1 MILKYITHKI
11 NNNHIVFFAFIGL
24 MFISPVILNIT
35 YFETNDDFGMMLIAE
50 GNFSGKPETDLI
62 YTSTILGYFLKILY
76 ILVPTISWYAILQL
90 FLNFMA
96 FYSLL
101 LFIKSKIARTVSQKM
116 KFILISIL
124 VILPWSL
131 YPQFLYAYQFTVTS
145 IIATGIGFII
155 FIHGS
160 PKQSF
165 LSVLL
170 ILAGLSWRPV
180 AGISILAILAFIF
193 ICNQLLYKN
202 KFIYILYLKKILILS
217 FIIALQFSVDYA
229 LDYSKNQTSR
239 SFSEFNNIRGALQG
253 YQPTQKVAISKS
265 EAKKTV
271 EWSTNDYDLFFY
283 GFFYGDKSVYS
294 TSKLQNLSDIQNN
307 SKGSNFYYSA
317 LKKLLVTIYL
327 DYLFYYIFLFL
338 FSLIL
343 IFLSNK
349 AKIVRLLSVFAV
361 NHLLFLLYLYI
372 VNLQGRLPGRVVFPA
387 LIVFS
392 ISLALPFLMNLT
404 PAITDEFKQKRNF
417 FRSYLTNI
425 LYPLKEIIKKNV
437 FLLLSFALI
446 YLFWVLFL
454 GNNTRIKMFLGIFI
468 VTLLSIIVIFCKF
481 IDSMILF
488 VVLLI
493 LYSIFSI
500 NADTFSNLKS
510 RVIFRNMD
518 PSNYESVINYSYDKP
533 IIAFSSFYTPLMD
546 QNQFESP
553 LKREFFSN
561 VIHIGTSLYSN
572 PSLDQLARLGLSD
585 NLFLDLAKEKAY
597 LGVGEN
603 IQIQQV
609 SQFILEHYNLRVVWP
624 PAPFS
629 YTENNIQVWKTE
641 KIAQ

>member
-1 MILKYITHKI
+1 
-11 NNNHIVFFAFIGL
+11 

-62 YTSTILGYFLKILY
+62 YTSTILGYLLKILY
-76 ILVPTISWYAILQL
+76 TLVPTLSWYAILQL
-90 FLNFMA
+90 FLNFIT
-96 FYSLL
+96 FYSFLI
-101 LFIKSKIARTVSQKM
+101 FIKSKIARNVSRKI

-131 YPQFLYAYQFTVTS
+131 YPQFLYAYQFTITS
-145 IIATGIGFII
+145 LIATGIGFII

-160 PKQSF
+160 AKQSF

-170 ILAGLSWRPV
+170 ILAGLSWRPI
-180 AGISILAILAFIF
+180 AGISILVLLALIF

-202 KFIYILYLKKILILS
+202 KFNYILNLKKILILS
-217 FIIALQFSVDYA
+217 FIIALQFSVNYA
-229 LDYSKNQTSR
+229 VDYSKNQTSR
-239 SFSEFNNIRGALQG
+239 SFSEFNNIRGTLHG
-253 YQPTQKVAISKS
+253 YQPTQKVAVSKS
-265 EAKKTV
+265 EAKRIV
-271 EWSTNDYDLFFY
+271 EWSRNDYDLFFN

-294 TSKLQNLSDIQNN
+294 TSKLQKLSDTQNN
-307 SKGSNFYYSA
+307 LKGSSFYYSA

-327 DYLFYYIFLFL
+327 NYLFHFIFLFL

-349 AKIVRLLSVFAV
+349 AKIGRLLSVFAV

-372 VNLQGRLPGRVVFPA
+372 VNLQGRLPGRIVFPA

-404 PAITDEFKQKRNF
+404 PAISDEFKQQRDF
-417 FRSYLTNI
+417 IRSYSVNVLSSSKKFIKENI
-425 LYPLKEIIKKNV
+425 
-437 FLLLSFALI
+437 FLLLSLALI
-446 YLFWVLFL
+446 YLFLVLVMET
-454 GNNTRIKMFLGIFI
+454 NARIEIFLGIFI
-468 VTLLSIIVIFCKF
+468 MTLLLIIMNFAKF
-481 IDSMILF
+481 IENIFLF
-488 VVLLI
+488 VVVLLI
-493 LYSIFSI
+493 LYSIFLI

-533 IIAFSSFYTPLMD
+533 IIAFSSFYSPLMD

-553 LKREFFSN
+553 LKRKFFSK

-572 PSLDQLARLGLSD
+572 PSLDQLDRLGLSD

-603 IQIQQV
+603 LQIQQV
-609 SQFILEHYNLRVVWP
+609 SQFILEHYNLKVVWP
-624 PAPFS
+624 TAPFS
-629 YTENNIQVWKTE
+629 YTENNIQVWKID